1 MKNIIFLLMML
12 IVTTT
17 VQSQK
22 IYQTKAGNI
31 SFFSSTPLEDIEAVN
46 TQVDAKLATNGQLVF
61 MLLIKGFEF
70 KNSKMQEHFNTEYM
84 ESSKFPKASFM
95 GNIKNVSEVNFEKDG
110 IYKTTVTGTL
120 EIRGIKK
127 PISTAGTIEVK
138 SGKITST
145 SSFKIVLADYNIQ
158 GGLIGSKIAKT
169 VDVTVNCKYN

>member
-1 MKNIIFLLMML
+1 MKNILFLLLLM
-12 IVTTT
+12 IATTT

-22 IYQTKAGNI
+22 IFQTKAGTI

-46 TQVDAKLATNGQLVF
+46 TQVDSKLATNGQLVF

-84 ESSKFPKASFM
+84 ESSKYPKASFM
-95 GNIKNVSEVNFEKDG
+95 GNIKNLTEVNFEKDG
-110 IYKTTVTGTL
+110 IYKTNVSGNL

-127 PISTAGTIEVK
+127 PISTTGNIEVK
-138 SGKITST
+138 SGKITAT
-145 SSFKIVLADYNIQ
+145 SSFKIILADYNIQ

-169 VDVTVNCKYN
+169 VDVTVTCKYN